1 MEPAIRL
8 LITGSRADI
17 NGKLCWVYKL
27 QNSKSGFSRLIDVLI
42 KTVPASGAGAGEGE
56 EGSGAVAPNFE
67 TGRPWSPNLDGE
79 IYIQICACA
88 SDG

>member
-27 QNSKSGFSRLIDVLI
+27 QNSKSGFCRLIDVLI
-42 KTVPASGAGAGEGE
+42 KTVPASGAGQGG
-56 EGSGAVAPNFE
+56 
-67 TGRPWSPNLDGE
+67 GRRGQWSCCPQL
-79 IYIQICACA
+79 
-88 SDG
+88 